1 MKKITIFLFIIYFS
15 LQTTLAQDLHWSLIQ
30 LNPMY
35 ANPANTGFVE
45 QNKLNRFVM
54 LYRDQWRTIP
64 VSYSTP
70 YISYDRNLFQKN
82 NNQIGIGAQMFYD
95 RSSEGNLSMFKPSI
109 SFAYGRMIG
118 TKHRLQLGLQ
128 GAYALKQLR
137 FDKLTF
143 ENQYNGVDF
152 DPNLPSREQLDGE
165 KDGYF
170 DLGTGINYHLELL
183 PRRYLDAGVGIFNI
197 TNPSYNFLTEKDI
210 PVHARIHA
218 YTKAKWQIK
227 DSRWAVAPAAF
238 FQLQNK
244 AQELLIQGLG
254 EVRVGNKTSKP
265 TYVSF
270 GAGYRTLD
278 AMIAYAGVNWSNL
291 QISASYDINLSDIDM
306 ATNNKGGYELALNY
320 IWGDRKVPEKPIEI
334 VETKEET
341 KVEEEEIY
349 SLPNP
354 PPLLPTPLTV
364 QEVRQID
371 TDLKSVLPVY
381 LYFDI
386 DQPDPKST
394 SDTTNKIYNE
404 LYSGYKFRQDV
415 FEQKG
420 GEGTNDF
427 FDNKLD
433 KGQFTLDNALFSHSL
448 IIY

>member
-1 MKKITIFLFIIYFS
+1 
-15 LQTTLAQDLHWSLIQ
+15 
-30 LNPMY
+30 
-35 ANPANTGFVE
+35 
-45 QNKLNRFVM
+45 
-54 LYRDQWRTIP
+54 
-64 VSYSTP
+64 
-70 YISYDRNLFQKN
+70 
-82 NNQIGIGAQMFYD
+82 
-95 RSSEGNLSMFKPSI
+95 
-109 SFAYGRMIG
+109 
-118 TKHRLQLGLQ
+118 
-128 GAYALKQLR
+128 
-137 FDKLTF
+137 
-143 ENQYNGVDF
+143 
-152 DPNLPSREQLDGE
+152 
-165 KDGYF
+165 
-170 DLGTGINYHLELL
+170 
-183 PRRYLDAGVGIFNI
+183 
-197 TNPSYNFLTEKDI
+197 
-210 PVHARIHA
+210 
-218 YTKAKWQIK
+218 
-227 DSRWAVAPAAF
+227 
-238 FQLQNK
+238 
-244 AQELLIQGLG
+244 
-254 EVRVGNKTSKP
+254 
-265 TYVSF
+265 
-270 GAGYRTLD
+270 
-278 AMIAYAGVNWSNL
+278 
-291 QISASYDINLSDIDM
+291 LSDIDM